1 MFDLG
6 REVYRR
12 WPRRAVIA
20 GGIAGVLAAAL
31 LSGVAQAQVKEVNI
45 ASQYGLAYLPIM
57 IMKDQK
63 LFEAELASKGLND
76 VTANYVTFPTGA
88 AMNDAVI
95 SGSAHFAVSGIPA
108 FATIWSKTLD
118 TKNAVRAAAAV
129 MSEPLVL
136 TTRDPN
142 IKSIEDYKEGNKIAL
157 GGVKVAIQAVT
168 LQMAVAAKYGIENFD
183 KLDSLTTTLSQ
194 GDGMVAILSGTEID
208 SHFTSAPFHLL
219 ELQRPE
225 IRQVLNS
232 YDVVGKHH
240 TSVLLWSGVAFH
252 DENPQVFDAF
262 MSAFYAAQAIIRDN
276 PDKAADI
283 YLRVSNEKVDKEFIA
298 GILKDSDFVYSDK
311 PVLMQ
316 KYLDFMHQIKSLKQE
331 AKWSDLFFEEEA
343 QRGGS

>member
-1 MFDLG
+1 MICLRG
-6 REVYRR
+6 EGIGV
-12 WPRRAVIA
+12 WLRRAAIAAGMAGAIA
-20 GGIAGVLAAAL
+20 GTAL
-31 LSGVAQAQVKEVNI
+31 PGAAQAQVKEVNI

-57 IMKDQK
+57 VMKDRK
-63 LFEAELASKGLND
+63 LFEGELASKGLND
-76 VTANYVTFPTGA
+76 VKANYVTFPTGA

-108 FATIWSKTLD
+108 FATIWSKTLG

-142 IKSIEDYKEGNKIAL
+142 IKSIDDYKEGNKIAL

-194 GDGMVAILSGTEID
+194 GDGMVAIMSGTEID
-208 SHFTSAPFHLL
+208 SHFTSAPYHLI

-225 IRQVLNS
+225 IREVLNS

-252 DENPQVFDAF
+252 DENPKVFDAF
-262 MSAFYAAQAIIRDN
+262 MAAFYTAQAFIRDN
-276 PDKAADI
+276 PDEAAEI
-283 YLRVSNEKVDKEFIA
+283 YLRISNDKVDKDFIA
-298 GILKDSDFVYSDK
+298 GILKNSDFVYDDK

-316 KYLDFMHQIKSLKQE
+316 KYIDFMYKIKSLKSE
-331 AKWSDLFFEEEA
+331 AKWSDLFFEQQA

>member
-1 MFDLG
+1 
-6 REVYRR
+6 
-12 WPRRAVIA
+12 
-20 GGIAGVLAAAL
+20 
-31 LSGVAQAQVKEVNI
+31 
-45 ASQYGLAYLPIM
+45 M

-63 LFEAELASKGLND
+63 LFEAEVASRGLND
-76 VTANYVTFPTGA
+76 VKANYVTFPTGA

-108 FATIWSKTLD
+108 FATIWSKTRD
-118 TKNAVRAAAAV
+118 SKNAVKAAAAV

-157 GGVKVAIQAVT
+157 GGVKVSIQAVT

-194 GDGMVAILSGTEID
+194 GDGMVAIMSGTEID
-208 SHFTSAPFHLL
+208 SHFTSAPFHLI
-219 ELQRPE
+219 ELQQPE
-225 IRQVLNS
+225 IKQVLSS

-276 PDKAADI
+276 PDQAADI
-283 YLRVSNEKVDKEFIA
+283 YLRASNEKVDKEFIA
-298 GILKDSDFVYSDK
+298 GILKDSDFVYSDQ

-331 AKWSDLFFEEEA
+331 TKWSDLFFEKEA

>member
-1 MFDLG
+1 MVFLCGENISG
-6 REVYRR
+6 RL
-12 WPRRAVIA
+12 RRAV
-20 GGIAGVLAAAL
+20 AAAGL
-31 LSGVAQAQVKEVNI
+31 AGAMAGAVLPGAAQAQVKEVTI

-57 IMKDQK
+57 IMKDQQ
-63 LFEAELASKGLND
+63 LFEGELANKGLND
-76 VTANYVTFPTGA
+76 VKANYVTFPTGA

-108 FATIWSKTLD
+108 FSTIWDKTLG

-142 IKSIEDYKEGNKIAL
+142 IKSIDDYKEGNKIAL

-168 LQMAVAAKYGIENFD
+168 LQMAVAAKYGIKNFD

-194 GDGMVAILSGTEID
+194 GDGMVAIMSGTEID
-208 SHFTSAPFHLL
+208 SHFTSAPFHLIEL
-219 ELQRPE
+219 ERPE
-225 IRQVLNS
+225 IREVLNS

-262 MSAFYAAQAIIRDN
+262 MSAFYAAQALISEN
-276 PDKAADI
+276 PDKAAEI

-298 GILKDSDFVYSDK
+298 GILKNSDFVYSEK

-316 KYLDFMHQIKSLKQE
+316 KYLDFLYQVKSLKHD
-331 AKWSDLFFEEEA
+331 AKWSDLFFDKEA